1 MSMNA
6 MTFEADIVGEFLRIP
21 NFERFQ
27 NKHVKVLIEEEKT
40 QPVRRLSSLSIDT
53 RGFQFNREEANE
65 RLQSNSAL

>member
-1 MSMNA
+1 MGDVMSMNA

-27 NKHVKVLIEEEKT
+27 NKHVKVVIEEEEQ
-40 QPVRRLSSLSIDT
+40 QPVKRLSSLHIDT

-65 RLQSNSAL
+65 RVQS